1 MGQVEGC
8 VELGRRERYPLV
20 PGKELTKSALAL
32 MCCQCTCLDNLIGF
46 LPPQSFLNQWI
57 GSPNA
62 ILAPTPPQSNP
73 QEPSRET
80 PAGLTR
86 DAGDGDDERRLY
98 PAPPPFGL
106 TYIGWRVKCRW
117 PRGCCCT
124 QALGAPAPRAHNPA
138 IPPFLPPR
146 RCRLALV
153 PRSVTPCRTPVR
165 RCWAPGE
172 MTSPSAN

>member
-1 MGQVEGC
+1 VTKVMGQVEGC

-138 IPPFLPPR
+138 IPLFFPR
-146 RCRLALV
+146 A
-153 PRSVTPCRTPVR
+153 
-165 RCWAPGE
+165 A
-172 MTSPSAN
+172 AA